1 MIINREANDNSSY
14 GNRDASGLFPRK
26 LQHCTDKTCALFLL
40 KYYALVIFFI
50 YHQIKY
56 CTVRA
61 LLLKNGIL
69 RIK

>member
-50 YHQIKY
+50 YHRPNQILHGT
-56 CTVRA
+56 CNAPEEWNITH
-61 LLLKNGIL
+61 
-69 RIK
+69 